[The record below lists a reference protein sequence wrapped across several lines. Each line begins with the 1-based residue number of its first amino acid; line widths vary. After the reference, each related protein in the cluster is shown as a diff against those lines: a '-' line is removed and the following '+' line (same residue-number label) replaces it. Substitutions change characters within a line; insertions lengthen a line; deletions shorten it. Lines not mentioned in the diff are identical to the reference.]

1 MAPRYSITRPVSVLS
16 SETTPVPASIDLFVA
31 VGSTTSS
38 VSMQVVDTAIDDDD
52 DDGPTVLTQQLPVRR
67 HKIAQP

>member
-1 MAPRYSITRPVSVLS
+1 
-16 SETTPVPASIDLFVA
+16 
-31 VGSTTSS
+31 
-38 VSMQVVDTAIDDDD
+38 MQVMDTAIDDDDDDDD

>member
-1 MAPRYSITRPVSVLS
+1 
-16 SETTPVPASIDLFVA
+16 
-31 VGSTTSS
+31 
-38 VSMQVVDTAIDDDD
+38 MQAVDTAIDDDDDD